1 MSKSKR
7 IQVLSN
13 TGIEVIMK
21 AERNKLQ
28 DYLGWL
34 VEVKA
39 KVGVL
44 KKDHKLRVMDTVM
57 LKEIE
62 VFPVGDKA
70 FELDNLW
77 VFRSKIEKLGIR
89 PVKGMLIRFTG
100 VPYVYASGKN
110 FGIRPLTKKELTK
123 IRIKANDETPIQPNS
138 G

>member
-1 MSKSKR
+1 
-7 IQVLSN
+7 
-13 TGIEVIMK
+13 MK
-21 AERNKLQ
+21 VERNKLQ

-39 KVGVL
+39 KVGIL
-44 KKDHKLRVMDTVM
+44 KKDQRLRVMDTVM
-57 LKEIE
+57 LKEVE

-70 FELDNLW
+70 FELDHLW

-110 FGIRPLTKKELTK
+110 FGIQPLTKKELTK
-123 IRIKANDETPIQPNS
+123 IRIKANDETPIQPDS

>member
-1 MSKSKR
+1 
-7 IQVLSN
+7 
-13 TGIEVIMK
+13 MK

-70 FELDNLW
+70 FELDHLW
-77 VFRSKIEKLGIR
+77 VFGQRL
-89 PVKGMLIRFTG
+89 
-100 VPYVYASGKN
+100 KN
-110 FGIRPLTKKELTK
+110 
-123 IRIKANDETPIQPNS
+123 
-138 G
+138 